1 MTTTTRLDHVP
12 ILEGTQNYQLWEREM
27 KIALMGEDLWKY
39 VSSSTDPKRRVE
51 LAAQAPVLSD
61 APTDQELDAL
71 EKFQVASVKTAA
83 LIRRKLSPMVS
94 MRIPRSADMDP
105 RAVWG
110 HLQSHFSQ
118 IDTSAQFALIGHL
131 EKLRLKDASDAERYL
146 AEFSDTL
153 EKLLS
158 TGMTLDD
165 RQQVYLLLKGLP
177 EAGSWGVFRQTLQ
190 HHISEAAS
198 GSAPF
203 NSSSVMS
210 RIQAEAR
217 RLGGYSALSRSGPG
231 SEYAN
236 VTSEGRPVTSHR
248 RNASG
253 VACSVCGRTSHDKER
268 CWEKGGG
275 AEGQMPAWMVMQD
288 AERAARRAG
297 RAPAPL
303 KPSSSGTAQKPSSS
317 SSSNES
323 VHAAFCH
330 DGTSP
335 SPSHTLDPTPEYSF
349 ASLNNVPTEVVQA
362 ALASGQALMDSGAT
376 SHVIRDRSAFW
387 TYDESQRPDVRTAC
401 QGTLP
406 TLARGDCVVVV
417 QSTTGPI
424 RLRLRNCLHAPQA
437 QLDLLSVGKFLR
449 KGFHCDF
456 RPGRFVVKGPKT
468 ASPRFRCEGP
478 ILGDLAFLDITF
490 LAPALPGLGSSL
502 EIAAFVR
509 PPLTRDLWHARLGHA
524 APRAIMDLV
533 SKSEGMTLGGPP
545 FSVCEPCI
553 MGKHPQSPHPSSG
566 SRASHPLDLVH
577 GDICGPFPVQTPHG
591 KLYFIAFLDDH
602 THAVETHL
610 LATRDQ
616 ALEAF
621 QLTHRK
627 WERQF
632 DRKLRRVRLDNAGEF
647 KSDVFTAYL
656 RDHGIVRESS
666 APYAH
671 EQNGKA
677 ERLMRTLQGRTR
689 SMMTA
694 VGAPPSLWGEAVL
707 ACSFLF
713 MLTPSRALPGHCT
726 PYEMVHGRS
735 PDLSRLRVWGC
746 RCFAR
751 VPTELQTKLGSR
763 SRECRLMGF
772 PEGVKGYRVRDVSS
786 GTFFNSCDVIFDEG
800 FRDVDADT
808 TDTFDADAVDTPS
821 AEHTPVVEPPLAPA
835 PAPSRALLPPPREPS
850 TRVRQASRLGEQ
862 YARDRDAQRLASER
876 RSAAWRARHSRS
888 NAISEPA
895 VASDSDSSDLSS
907 VPSDITLPSAPM
919 ASHVFDDDYVNLF
932 CEEII
937 CLSLRSDTPRNPL
950 TPGYDMTLPP
960 ATYKESQLRSDA
972 LVWQACVDKE
982 LALMKSMNVYVLAI
996 LPPGWKAIGNR
1007 WVFEFKLTEI
1017 DPATEAKVD
1026 PTAKGRLVAKGFNQ
1040 IPGIDFGRTFAPVVK
1055 ASSVRLLAALAC
1067 YHGWI
1072 LDCFDATRAFLWGEL
1087 EEEIYMK
1094 LPDGFR
1100 LPPGTS
1106 LPPGAASLFDCVWR
1120 LTRSIYGLKQASLVW
1135 YSKIRGILERLGLV
1149 RSEVDHALFHF
1160 RGTWRGVEVSAIIAL
1175 HVDDGLGGSNHQP
1188 YLDWVKS
1195 EIRKEFGLKDLGPVR
1210 CFLGVEFERDLAN
1223 RILWMHQA
1231 TYIKVLLEDHGM
1243 SDCNSVRTPMDTSR
1257 AFSVDSPTLLDRRIE
1272 YQAIIGKLL
1281 FLSLCTR
1288 PDISY
1293 TVNSLAQ
1300 HASAPRQCHFDAVKR
1315 TLWYLKGTATVG
1327 LRYQSDNDAPLTSL
1341 IGFCDSDWAGE
1352 EDRKS
1357 VSGHCWF
1364 LGSHLVDWSSKKQSC
1379 IALSSTEAE
1388 YVALGACVQ
1397 TGIALRSALVQ
1408 VNLEPDRPIVIGCDN
1423 EGATSLAANSSHH
1436 SRAKHIDIKYHF
1448 IRSHVR
1454 SGAFSVVHVPSRDN
1468 CADVFTKPLPYDLHT
1483 QFCKMLCL
1491 VAR

>member
-1 MTTTTRLDHVP
+1 
-12 ILEGTQNYQLWEREM
+12 
-27 KIALMGEDLWKY
+27 
-39 VSSSTDPKRRVE
+39 
-51 LAAQAPVLSD
+51 
-61 APTDQELDAL
+61 
-71 EKFQVASVKTAA
+71 
-83 LIRRKLSPMVS
+83 
-94 MRIPRSADMDP
+94 
-105 RAVWG
+105 
-110 HLQSHFSQ
+110 
-118 IDTSAQFALIGHL
+118 
-131 EKLRLKDASDAERYL
+131 
-146 AEFSDTL
+146 
-153 EKLLS
+153 
-158 TGMTLDD
+158 MTLDD
-165 RQQVYLLLKGLP
+165 RQQIYLLLKGLP

-198 GSAPF
+198 GSTPF

-210 RIQAEAR
+210 RVQAEAR
-217 RLGGYSALSRSGPG
+217 RLGGYSALARAGPG

-236 VTSEGRPVTSHR
+236 VTSEARSVGTHR
-248 RNASG
+248 KGPSG

-275 AEGQMPAWMVMQD
+275 AEGQKPAWMVMRD
-288 AERAARRAG
+288 AERAARRTG
-297 RAPAPL
+297 RGAAPNTAPT
-303 KPSSSGTAQKPSSS
+303 KPSGSNTGQKSSS
-317 SSSNES
+317 SSSSHES
-323 VHAAFCH
+323 VHVAFCQV
-330 DGTSP
+330 DTPTSAFP
-335 SPSHTLDPTPEYSF
+335 ASDPTPEYSF
-349 ASLNNVPTEVVQA
+349 ASLSDVPVEIVQA

-406 TLARGDCVVVV
+406 TLARGDCVVIV

-449 KGFHCDF
+449 KGFYCDF
-456 RPGRFVVKGPKT
+456 RPGKFVIKGPKA
-468 ASPRFRCEGP
+468 ASPRLRCEGP
-478 ILGDLAFLDITF
+478 IRGDLGFLDIVF
-490 LAPALPGLGSSL
+490 APPAAALPSMVSSSF
-502 EIAAFVR
+502 EVAAFVR
-509 PPLTRDLWHARLGHA
+509 PTLTRDLWHARLGHT

-533 SKSEGMTLGGPP
+533 SKSEGMTLSGPP

-553 MGKHPQSPHPSSG
+553 KGKHPQSSHPSSG
-566 SRASHPLDLVH
+566 SRAGRPLDLVH

-616 ALEAF
+616 ALAAF
-621 QLTHRK
+621 QITHRK

-632 DRKLRRVRLDNAGEF
+632 DCKLRRVRLDNAGEF
-647 KSDVFTAYL
+647 KSDAFTAYL
-656 RDHGIVRESS
+656 QDHGIVRESS

-677 ERLMRTLQGRTR
+677 ERLMRTLQGRVR

-713 MLTPSRALPGHCT
+713 MRTPSRSLPDHRT
-726 PYEMVHGRS
+726 PYEMVYGKP
-735 PDLSRLRVWGC
+735 PDLSHLRVWGC

-772 PEGVKGYRVRDVSS
+772 PEGVKGYRVRDISS
-786 GTFFNSCDVIFDEG
+786 GTFFNSCDVIFDKSS
-800 FRDVDADT
+800 
-808 TDTFDADAVDTPS
+808 TDLDPDAVDTDVTGPMDS
-821 AEHTPVVEPPLAPA
+821 TLGTDSTDRAPVLESPPA
-835 PAPSRALLPPPREPS
+835 PPASTPTPPRPLLPSPRAPSS
-850 TRVRQASRLGEQ
+850 RVRQVTRLGEQ
-862 YARDRDAQRLASER
+862 YARDRAAQRLDSER

-895 VASDSDSSDLSS
+895 VVSDTDSSDLSS
-907 VPSDITLPSAPM
+907 VPSDVSLPVVPES
-919 ASHVFDDDYVNLF
+919 SHVYDDDFVNLI
-932 CEEII
+932 CEELI

-950 TPGYDMTLPP
+950 TPGYDMALPP
-960 ATYKESQLRSDA
+960 ATYKESQLRPDA

-982 LALMKSMNVYVLAI
+982 LELMRSMNVYALAI
-996 LPPGWKAIGNR
+996 LPPGRKAIGNR
-1007 WVFEFKLTEI
+1007 WVFEFKLVET
-1017 DPATEAKVD
+1017 DPVTTPNVD
-1026 PTAKGRLVAKGFNQ
+1026 PLAKGRLVAKGFNQ

-1067 YHGWI
+1067 HHGWV

-1094 LPDGFR
+1094 LPNGFR
-1100 LPPGTS
+1100 LPPDTA
-1106 LPPGAASLFDCVWR
+1106 LPTGARGLLDCVWR

-1135 YSKIRGILERLGLV
+1135 YSKIRGVLEHLGLV
-1149 RSEVDHALFHF
+1149 RSEVDHALFRF
-1160 RGTWRGVEVSAIIAL
+1160 RGTWRGVEVVAIIAL

-1210 CFLGVEFERDLAN
+1210 CFLGVEFERDLTN

-1231 TYIKVLLEDHGM
+1231 SYIKVLLEDHGM

-1257 AFSVDSPTLLDRRIE
+1257 PSPVDSPALLDRRLE

-1300 HASAPRQCHFDAVKR
+1300 HASAPKQCHFDAVKR
-1315 TLWYLKGTATVG
+1315 TLRYLKGTASMG
-1327 LRYQSDNDAPLTSL
+1327 LRYQSDNDASLTSL

-1364 LGSHLVDWSSKKQSC
+1364 LGPHLVDWSSKKQSC
-1379 IALSSTEAE
+1379 VALSSTEAE

-1397 TGIALRSALVQ
+1397 TGIALRSALLQ
-1408 VNLEPDRPIVIGCDN
+1408 VDLEPDRPIVVGCDN
-1423 EGATSLAANSSHH
+1423 EGATSLATNSSHH

-1448 IRSHVR
+1448 IRSHVS
-1454 SGAFSVVHVPSRDN
+1454 SGAFNVVHVPSREN
-1468 CADVFTKPLPYDLHT
+1468 CADLFTKPLPHDSHNR
-1483 QFCKMLCL
+1483 FCKMLCL